1 MVFSGIPFLYY
12 FLPAVLILYYL
23 VPARGKNPVLLAAS
37 LFFYGYGEPRF
48 LLLMLMAILQGY
60 GFALLTERQRDRR
73 RRRIPAVLSAV
84 LSMGILFWFKY
95 AEFFA
100 DSFRAASGLPLPV
113 LRIALPVGVS
123 FYTFQ
128 ILSYTA
134 DVYRGTC
141 PAEKNLLDFACYV
154 SMFPQLIAGP
164 IVRYTDLAREMKGR
178 SLQAEKIYEGLRRF
192 LAGLGKK
199 VLLAN
204 QLYSLCELFR
214 QSEEKSLLFYWI
226 YAVAFSLYVYYDFSG
241 YSDMAIGL
249 GKMLG
254 FTFPENFRY
263 PFLSR
268 SASEFWRRWH
278 MTLGGWFRDYVYI
291 PLGGSRRGTLR
302 WLRNLLIVWLLTG
315 LWHGAAWNFLLW
327 GLFFAVLLAGEGLWY
342 GKYLRRIPLWGAWIY
357 PFFFITFSFVIFN
370 GSSAAEALRD
380 LCCLLGGGGLPI
392 TTAETVYYLR
402 SFGILL
408 LLGVL
413 GSTPLAKNLYDKLR
427 SGKKTGRILAALEP
441 LLLAGLLLVCT
452 AYLVDGSFNPF
463 LYFRF

>member
-178 SLQAEKIYEGLRRF
+178 SIQAEKIYEGLRRF

-204 QLYSLCELFR
+204 QLYSVC
-214 QSEEKSLLFYWI
+214 
-226 YAVAFSLYVYYDFSG
+226 
-241 YSDMAIGL
+241 
-249 GKMLG
+249 
-254 FTFPENFRY
+254 
-263 PFLSR
+263 
-268 SASEFWRRWH
+268 
-278 MTLGGWFRDYVYI
+278 
-291 PLGGSRRGTLR
+291 
-302 WLRNLLIVWLLTG
+302 
-315 LWHGAAWNFLLW
+315 
-327 GLFFAVLLAGEGLWY
+327 VL
-342 GKYLRRIPLWGAWIY
+342 
-357 PFFFITFSFVIFN
+357 
-370 GSSAAEALRD
+370 
-380 LCCLLGGGGLPI
+380 
-392 TTAETVYYLR
+392 
-402 SFGILL
+402 
-408 LLGVL
+408 
-413 GSTPLAKNLYDKLR
+413 
-427 SGKKTGRILAALEP
+427 
-441 LLLAGLLLVCT
+441 
-452 AYLVDGSFNPF
+452 
-463 LYFRF
+463 